1 MNAIT
6 VQSLEEFADMLLAE
20 NGGDVDRAALS
31 AWAEYGY
38 SGRRRAEVYA
48 TVQDS
53 LFRWQTYSG
62 GPYRAIYDRRRARST
77 AAHPDWAPARLH
89 ADAGRVMVKALIKDL
104 WRAWRAATTD
114 IERPGQMNFDGTSS
128 SAMPAPLGAA
138 YEIGG
143 QGRAAPAD
151 KAKARVPLRVDLPLV
166 IGIDAGGLDD
176 RVGFAVAVQP

>member
-77 AAHPDWAPARLH
+77 AAHPR
-89 ADAGRVMVKALIKDL
+89 
-104 WRAWRAATTD
+104 
-114 IERPGQMNFDGTSS
+114 
-128 SAMPAPLGAA
+128 LGA
-138 YEIGG
+138 
-143 QGRAAPAD
+143 RAPP
-151 KAKARVPLRVDLPLV
+151 R
-166 IGIDAGGLDD
+166 
-176 RVGFAVAVQP
+176 